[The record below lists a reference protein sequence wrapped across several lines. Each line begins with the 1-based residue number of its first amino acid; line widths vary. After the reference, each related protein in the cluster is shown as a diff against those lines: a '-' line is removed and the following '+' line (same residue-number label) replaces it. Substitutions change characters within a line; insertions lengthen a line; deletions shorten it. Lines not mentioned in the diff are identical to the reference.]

1 MSRVLL
7 PPDLR
12 LALAPHDTYRQL
24 MAEHVRGSWLRAVE
38 RPALLAL
45 TIGIAVTM
53 SSARR
58 VPLGLVLMGIVCWS
72 FVPIV
77 QWLIGV
83 IVIGRARGR
92 PASMPRA
99 LELLFAGHLPWSLW
113 ILMMIGLSAF
123 TPASLGIPAQI
134 LTLIVPAVWTTRI
147 LFAFCRTALG
157 CSRVRAQRLTAAHQ
171 TMTWM
176 VFVVYVVLVSS
187 IGARV
192 LALVGA

>member
-1 MSRVLL
+1 MVL

-38 RPALLAL
+38 RPALLAVI
-45 TIGIAVTM
+45 IGMAVTLA
-53 SSARR
+53 SAGRL
-58 VPLGLVLMGIVCWS
+58 PLGLVLMGIVCWS

-77 QWLIGV
+77 QWLIGA
-83 IVIGRARGR
+83 IVIGRARDR
-92 PASMPRA
+92 PTSMPRA

-113 ILMMIGLSAF
+113 ILTMIGLAAF
-123 TPASLGIPAQI
+123 TPARLGIPAQI
-134 LTLIVPAVWTTRI
+134 LTLIVPVVWTTTI

-157 CSRVRAQRLTAAHQ
+157 CSTVRARRLTAAHQ
-171 TMTWM
+171 TMTW
-176 VFVVYVVLVSS
+176 VAFVVYVVLLSG
-187 IGARV
+187 IGARF

>member
-1 MSRVLL
+1 MLL

-24 MAEHVRGSWLRAVE
+24 MAEHVRGSWQRAFE

-45 TIGIAVTM
+45 TIGIAVTL
-53 SSARR
+53 SSAER
-58 VPLGLVLMGIVCWS
+58 VPLGLVLMGIPCWS
-72 FVPIV
+72 FVPII
-77 QWLIGV
+77 QWPTGV

-92 PASMPRA
+92 PTSMPRA

-113 ILMMIGLSAF
+113 ILTMIGLSAF
-123 TPASLGIPAQI
+123 TTATLGIPAQI
-134 LTLIVPAVWTTRI
+134 LTLIVPAVWTTTI

-157 CSRVRAQRLTAAHQ
+157 CSLAHARRLTAAHQ
-171 TMTWM
+171 AMTWV
-176 VFVVYVVLVSS
+176 VFVVYAVLVSG
-187 IGARV
+187 IGARF